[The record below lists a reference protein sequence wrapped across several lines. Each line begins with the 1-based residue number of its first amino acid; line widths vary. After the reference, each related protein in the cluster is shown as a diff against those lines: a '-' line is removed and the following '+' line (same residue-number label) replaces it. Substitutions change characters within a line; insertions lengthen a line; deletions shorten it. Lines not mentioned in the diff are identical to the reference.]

1 MITRRRLDP
10 LQVLRATAGPLSVA
24 ALYMVAVVVYEREA
38 EVPLDLPLAIP
49 AMLGT
54 AISILLGFKTSAA
67 YDRWW
72 EARKVWGGI
81 VNDSR
86 SFGRQAISFV
96 RPPRAE
102 DAGDARGMV
111 EVLVHRQIFW
121 TYALSRS
128 LRREEVLVGTEGL
141 LPDEDLASLASTDN
155 VPNEILD
162 LQARDLR
169 RALDAGWLDSYQHVT
184 IEGSLTRLTDHMGK
198 CERIKNTGFPAHY
211 GYLASRILWLFA
223 LLVPWSLGRD
233 LVWWTI
239 PVGVAIILTFWMIWV
254 IGEALADPFENRPTD
269 TPMTSLSEKIEG
281 DLRRQLGESA
291 LAPEPTVDD
300 GVLM

>member
-24 ALYMVAVVVYEREA
+24 ALYMVAVVIYERAA

-96 RPPRAE
+96 RSPRAE
-102 DAGDARGMV
+102 DTGAARAMV

-141 LPDEDLASLASTDN
+141 LPQEDLESLSSTDN

-169 RALDAGWLDSYQHVT
+169 RALDAGWLDSYPHVT

-239 PVGVAIILTFWMIWV
+239 PVGLAVILTFWMIWV

-269 TPMTSLSEKIEG
+269 TPMTSLAEKIEG

>member
-10 LQVLRATAGPLSVA
+10 LQVLRATAGPLVLVSIYSVGVV
-24 ALYMVAVVVYEREA
+24 LYEQETDT
-38 EVPLDLPLAIP
+38 PLDLPIAIP

-72 EARKVWGGI
+72 EARKIWGGI

-86 SFGRQAISFV
+86 TFGRQVVSFL
-96 RPPRAE
+96 RPASEEDPAVIQRLAE
-102 DAGDARGMV
+102 D
-111 EVLVHRQIFW
+111 LLHRHIFW
-121 TYALSRS
+121 VYALSRA
-128 LRREEVLVGTEGL
+128 LRKEAVLQGNLEL
-141 LPDEDLASLASTDN
+141 LPEGEALALERSVN
-155 VPNEILD
+155 VPNELLD
-162 LQARDLR
+162 RQARDLR
-169 RALDAGWLDSYQHVT
+169 GALDSGWLDTYQHVA
-184 IEGSLTRLTDHMGK
+184 IEGSLTRLTDHMGR

-233 LVWWTI
+233 LIWWTI
-239 PVGVAIILTFWMIWV
+239 PVTIAVILTFWMIWV

-269 TPMTSLSEKIEG
+269 TPMTSLAETIER
-281 DLRRQLGESA
+281 DVRHQLGEAYTLPDRSQ
-291 LAPEPTVDD
+291 DG

>member
-10 LQVLRATAGPLSVA
+10 LQVLRATAGPLAVVSI
-24 ALYMVAVVVYEREA
+24 YMVAVVVYEREV

-96 RPPRAE
+96 RPPQPE
-102 DAGDARGMV
+102 DAGAVRTMV

-128 LRREEVLVGTEGL
+128 LRREEVLVGTDGL
-141 LPDEDLASLASTDN
+141 LPPEDVASLASTEN

-184 IEGSLTRLTDHMGK
+184 IEGSLTVSPTTWGAASGSRT
-198 CERIKNTGFPAHY
+198 R
-211 GYLASRILWLFA
+211 ASRPTTATSPRASSGSSPCWSPG
-223 LLVPWSLGRD
+223 PW
-233 LVWWTI
+233 
-239 PVGVAIILTFWMIWV
+239 A
-254 IGEALADPFENRPTD
+254 E
-269 TPMTSLSEKIEG
+269 TSCGGPS
-281 DLRRQLGESA
+281 RSA
-291 LAPEPTVDD
+291 SRSS
-300 GVLM
+300 